1 MLLLSGHVNLRR
13 GKSMT
18 DTGDIRGKLAQAC
31 RILALE
37 GQGDH
42 IWGHVTVRVPGRPEL
57 LYMKPATIGLDEMG
71 PEDAITVNLDGEKV
85 EGRLP
90 RHIEVYIHT
99 EVMRAR
105 PDVTAVVHT
114 HPPHAIAF
122 GALGRP
128 LQPVGHDGAIF
139 CDGLPVFSE
148 TSDLITDSPLG
159 RSVARSLGEHGGL
172 LLRNHGIVTAAAT
185 LEEAVM
191 KAIFLEKAC
200 RIQLLCEAC
209 GGPRHVSPPEEARVK
224 RGRFLHESQ
233 VNAAFNYFAR
243 RVTGA

>member
-1 MLLLSGHVNLRR
+1 MNIDKV
-13 GKSMT
+13 KE
-18 DTGDIRGKLAQAC
+18 KLVYAC

-57 LYMKPATIGLDEMG
+57 LFMKPATIGLEEIG
-71 PEDAITVNLDGEKV
+71 PDDVITVNLDGEKV

-90 RHIEVYIHT
+90 RHIEVFIHT

-114 HPPHAIAF
+114 HPPHAVAF

-128 LQPVGHDGAIF
+128 LLPVGHDGAIF

-148 TSDLITDSPLG
+148 TTDLITDGARGEAVARTLG
-159 RSVARSLGEHGGL
+159 RHDGMLM
-172 LLRNHGIVTAAAT
+172 RNHGIVTAADNI
-185 LEEAVM
+185 EEAVM
-191 KAIFLEKAC
+191 KALFLERAC
-200 RIQLLCEAC
+200 KTQLLCEPC
-209 GGPRHVSPPEEARVK
+209 GGPRHVTPPDEAKVK
-224 RGRFLHESQ
+224 QQRLLHESQ
-233 VNAAFNYFAR
+233 VGAAFRYFVRRIGPLAR
-243 RVTGA
+243 EP